1 MGFPSLSG
9 LNTRKPKTAAE
20 RTKVLNKTSVGLLA
34 FRLTPPIF
42 PVKSS
47 SFRLCVDELNFGHFQ
62 VVIEPEFIED
72 AEQCCH
78 ASILCF
84 PINESKQLRFYEN
97 GLPTQKSKA
106 IPHKTRTL
114 MPDARSLASKVVS
127 SLPFGSPKTD
137 IAEHHLTALFT
148 SITNGTTVDQQQLEK
163 FLNGLHL
170 SSPDHA
176 HDEEHVHNET
186 IETHCYSAEQMIE
199 FFPNSQTLTKQQ
211 FGELLPTVVYEL
223 HTHACHHEH
232 SEHGHSRALDWKAIV
247 GSTVSVL
254 VISISGLI
262 VVALI
267 PLMPRRFFNVIS
279 QFLIA
284 LSVGSL
290 TGDAFLHLIPHAL
303 APEHDHG
310 HEDQTTANVEPHNH
324 HEMIGKALVALLGI
338 YAFFLTERLTILCQ
352 NNTSRQKM
360 KRQRVVSSYHVSVW
374 LFVHIGSGHGSPTS
388 EPALT
393 FPVAFIFHK
402 ASNNEAVGEKDLT
415 YPPISG
421 AEQNGSLPMETEKQE
436 STNVMQPVGLRSR
449 EHGTPNTKPS
459 VDSAGNLTLAVNGV
473 TSHMENEL
481 CGRPPDRPLDNARCA
496 DHLSGDVFVRVNSA
510 SLIPG
515 GAHHKNQQ
523 DGAVHF
529 CWPSSV
535 YIPPTELTSSERS
548 TATELPTQNAV
559 ADASELT
566 RRQRPEASYDMVDVD
581 NRNGQISKW
590 KQNATFA
597 ESNLAKTYLDTA
609 EEQPTHPHRDKPHG
623 HHHGHSHDLSSVR
636 AIAYTVIVGDGLHN
650 FCDGIAIGA
659 AFSTN
664 VNGGLS
670 TAIAVLCHELPHELG
685 DFAVLLH
692 AGMSVK
698 AAIFYNLLSSI
709 LCAAGTVIGLLLGR
723 IASIDTWIFMLTA
736 GMFVYIALVDMMP
749 ELATNRLKGQ
759 RCCHRPSILFIWQNV
774 GILLGYGIMLLIA
787 FYETQLT

>member
-1 MGFPSLSG
+1 MC
-9 LNTRKPKTAAE
+9 R
-20 RTKVLNKTSVGLLA
+20 
-34 FRLTPPIF
+34 
-42 PVKSS
+42 
-47 SFRLCVDELNFGHFQ
+47 
-62 VVIEPEFIED
+62 
-72 AEQCCH
+72 
-78 ASILCF
+78 
-84 PINESKQLRFYEN
+84 
-97 GLPTQKSKA
+97 
-106 IPHKTRTL
+106 
-114 MPDARSLASKVVS
+114 DARHHMITRNICICFAVYAVFGMKIPCGLFCTASS
-127 SLPFGSPKTD
+127 TSIT
-137 IAEHHLTALFT
+137 EHHLTALFT
-148 SITNGTTVDQQQLEK
+148 SVTNGTTVDQQQLGK
-163 FLNGLHL
+163 FLDGLHL
-170 SSPDHA
+170 SPPDHA

-186 IETHCYSAEQMIE
+186 SETRCYSAEQMID
-199 FFPNSQTLTKQQ
+199 FFPNSQTLSKQQ

-232 SEHGHSRALDWKAIV
+232 PEHSHSRALDWKAIV

-303 APEHDHG
+303 APDHDHT
-310 HEDQTTANVEPHNH
+310 HEEQTTTNVEAHNH
-324 HEMIGKALVALLGI
+324 HEMISKALVALLGI

-352 NNTSRQKM
+352 NNTSRRKM
-360 KRQRVVSSYHVSVW
+360 KRQR
-374 LFVHIGSGHGSPTS
+374 
-388 EPALT
+388 
-393 FPVAFIFHK
+393 
-402 ASNNEAVGEKDLT
+402 ASTNEAVGEKDLT
-415 YPPISG
+415 YPPLSG
-421 AEQNGSLPMETEKQE
+421 AEQNGSLPTETEKQE

-459 VDSAGNLTLAVNGV
+459 VDNVGNPTLVVNGV
-473 TSHMENEL
+473 TTSHMENEL

-496 DHLSGDVFVRVNSA
+496 DHLS
-510 SLIPG
+510 
-515 GAHHKNQQ
+515 
-523 DGAVHF
+523 
-529 CWPSSV
+529 
-535 YIPPTELTSSERS
+535 ELTSSERS
-548 TATELPTQNAV
+548 TATELPTQNAAL
-559 ADASELT
+559 ADTSEFA
-566 RRQRPEASYDMVDVD
+566 RRQRLEASHDVLDVD
-581 NRNGQISKW
+581 NRNGQMSKW
-590 KQNATFA
+590 KQNTTFA
-597 ESNLAKTYLDTA
+597 ESNLAKTYLDSA
-609 EEQPTHPHRDKPHG
+609 HEQPTHPHRDKPHG

-664 VNGGLS
+664 INGGLS

-749 ELATNRLKGQ
+749 ELATNRLKGH
-759 RCCHRPSILFIWQNV
+759 RRCHRPSILFIWQNV

-787 FYETQLT
+787 FYETQFA

>member
-1 MGFPSLSG
+1 MC
-9 LNTRKPKTAAE
+9 R
-20 RTKVLNKTSVGLLA
+20 
-34 FRLTPPIF
+34 
-42 PVKSS
+42 
-47 SFRLCVDELNFGHFQ
+47 
-62 VVIEPEFIED
+62 
-72 AEQCCH
+72 
-78 ASILCF
+78 
-84 PINESKQLRFYEN
+84 
-97 GLPTQKSKA
+97 
-106 IPHKTRTL
+106 
-114 MPDARSLASKVVS
+114 DARHHMVTRNICICFAVYAVFGMKIPCGLFCTASS
-127 SLPFGSPKTD
+127 TS

-232 SEHGHSRALDWKAIV
+232 SEHGHSRALDWKGVHMSTAGASSSYLTSLYPLSTLWSCPAIV

-290 TGDAFLHLIPHAL
+290 TGDAFLHLIPH
-303 APEHDHG
+303 
-310 HEDQTTANVEPHNH
+310 
-324 HEMIGKALVALLGI
+324 
-338 YAFFLTERLTILCQ
+338 
-352 NNTSRQKM
+352 
-360 KRQRVVSSYHVSVW
+360 VVSSYHVSVW

-473 TSHMENEL
+473 AYCSSRALTSLILHFRFHLYSIQTSHMENEL

>member
-1 MGFPSLSG
+1 MCRDARHHMITRNICICFAVYAVFGMKIPCG
-9 LNTRKPKTAAE
+9 LFCTASS
-20 RTKVLNKTSVGLLA
+20 TSV
-34 FRLTPPIF
+34 
-42 PVKSS
+42 
-47 SFRLCVDELNFGHFQ
+47 
-62 VVIEPEFIED
+62 
-72 AEQCCH
+72 
-78 ASILCF
+78 
-84 PINESKQLRFYEN
+84 
-97 GLPTQKSKA
+97 
-106 IPHKTRTL
+106 
-114 MPDARSLASKVVS
+114 
-127 SLPFGSPKTD
+127 
-137 IAEHHLTALFT
+137 AEHHLTALFT
-148 SITNGTTVDQQQLEK
+148 SITNGTTVDQHQLEE
-163 FLNGLHL
+163 FLEGLHL
-170 SSPDHA
+170 SPPDHA

-186 IETHCYSAEQMIE
+186 SETHCYSAEQMID
-199 FFPNSQTLTKQQ
+199 FFPNSQTLSKQQ
-211 FGELLPTVVYEL
+211 FAELLPTVVYEL

-232 SEHGHSRALDWKAIV
+232 PEHSHSRALDWKAIV

-303 APEHDHG
+303 APDHDHS
-310 HEDQTTANVEPHNH
+310 HEDQITANAEAHNH
-324 HEMIGKALVALLGI
+324 HEMISKALVALLGI

-352 NNTSRQKM
+352 NNTSRRKM
-360 KRQRVVSSYHVSVW
+360 KRQR
-374 LFVHIGSGHGSPTS
+374 T
-388 EPALT
+388 
-393 FPVAFIFHK
+393 
-402 ASNNEAVGEKDLT
+402 
-415 YPPISG
+415 
-421 AEQNGSLPMETEKQE
+421 
-436 STNVMQPVGLRSR
+436 
-449 EHGTPNTKPS
+449 
-459 VDSAGNLTLAVNGV
+459 
-473 TSHMENEL
+473 TSHMENKL

-515 GAHHKNQQ
+515 GTHHKEQQ

-548 TATELPTQNAV
+548 TTTELPTQNAL

-566 RRQRPEASYDMVDVD
+566 RRQKLDASHDVLDVD
-581 NRNGQISKW
+581 NRNGQMSRW
-590 KQNATFA
+590 KQNTAFA
-597 ESNLAKTYLDTA
+597 ESNQAKTYLDSA

-664 VNGGLS
+664 INGGLS

-736 GMFVYIALVDMMP
+736 GMFVYIALVDMTGRK
-749 ELATNRLKGQ
+749 E
-759 RCCHRPSILFIWQNV
+759 
-774 GILLGYGIMLLIA
+774 
-787 FYETQLT
+787 

>member
-1 MGFPSLSG
+1 
-9 LNTRKPKTAAE
+9 
-20 RTKVLNKTSVGLLA
+20 
-34 FRLTPPIF
+34 
-42 PVKSS
+42 
-47 SFRLCVDELNFGHFQ
+47 
-62 VVIEPEFIED
+62 
-72 AEQCCH
+72 
-78 ASILCF
+78 
-84 PINESKQLRFYEN
+84 
-97 GLPTQKSKA
+97 
-106 IPHKTRTL
+106 
-114 MPDARSLASKVVS
+114 
-127 SLPFGSPKTD
+127 
-137 IAEHHLTALFT
+137 
-148 SITNGTTVDQQQLEK
+148 
-163 FLNGLHL
+163 
-170 SSPDHA
+170 
-176 HDEEHVHNET
+176 
-186 IETHCYSAEQMIE
+186 MID
-199 FFPNSQTLTKQQ
+199 FFPNSQTLSKQQ
-211 FGELLPTVVYEL
+211 FAELLPTVVYEL

-232 SEHGHSRALDWKAIV
+232 PEHSHSRALDWKAIV

-303 APEHDHG
+303 APDHDHS
-310 HEDQTTANVEPHNH
+310 HEDQITANAEAHNH
-324 HEMIGKALVALLGI
+324 HEMISKALVALLGI

-352 NNTSRQKM
+352 NNTSRRKM
-360 KRQRVVSSYHVSVW
+360 KRQR
-374 LFVHIGSGHGSPTS
+374 T
-388 EPALT
+388 
-393 FPVAFIFHK
+393 
-402 ASNNEAVGEKDLT
+402 
-415 YPPISG
+415 
-421 AEQNGSLPMETEKQE
+421 
-436 STNVMQPVGLRSR
+436 
-449 EHGTPNTKPS
+449 
-459 VDSAGNLTLAVNGV
+459 
-473 TSHMENEL
+473 TSHMENKL

-515 GAHHKNQQ
+515 GTHHKEQQ

-548 TATELPTQNAV
+548 TTTELPTQNAL

-566 RRQRPEASYDMVDVD
+566 RRQKLDASHDVLDVD
-581 NRNGQISKW
+581 NRNGQMSRW
-590 KQNATFA
+590 KQNTAFA
-597 ESNLAKTYLDTA
+597 ESNQAKTYLDSA

-664 VNGGLS
+664 INGGLS

-759 RCCHRPSILFIWQNV
+759 RCCHRPSTLFIWQNV

-787 FYETQLT
+787 FYESQLA

>member
-1 MGFPSLSG
+1 MCRDARHHMITRNICICFAVYAVFGMKIPCG
-9 LNTRKPKTAAE
+9 LFCTASS
-20 RTKVLNKTSVGLLA
+20 TSV
-34 FRLTPPIF
+34 
-42 PVKSS
+42 
-47 SFRLCVDELNFGHFQ
+47 
-62 VVIEPEFIED
+62 
-72 AEQCCH
+72 
-78 ASILCF
+78 
-84 PINESKQLRFYEN
+84 
-97 GLPTQKSKA
+97 
-106 IPHKTRTL
+106 
-114 MPDARSLASKVVS
+114 
-127 SLPFGSPKTD
+127 
-137 IAEHHLTALFT
+137 AEHHLTALFT
-148 SITNGTTVDQQQLEK
+148 SITNGTTVDQHQLEE
-163 FLNGLHL
+163 FLEGLHL
-170 SSPDHA
+170 SPPDHA

-186 IETHCYSAEQMIE
+186 SETHCYSAEQMID
-199 FFPNSQTLTKQQ
+199 FFPNSQTLSKQQ
-211 FGELLPTVVYEL
+211 FAELLPTVVYEL

-232 SEHGHSRALDWKAIV
+232 PEHSHSRALDWKAIV

-303 APEHDHG
+303 APDHDHS
-310 HEDQTTANVEPHNH
+310 HEDQITANAEAHNH
-324 HEMIGKALVALLGI
+324 HEMISKALVALLGI

-352 NNTSRQKM
+352 NNTSRRKM
-360 KRQRVVSSYHVSVW
+360 KRQR
-374 LFVHIGSGHGSPTS
+374 T
-388 EPALT
+388 
-393 FPVAFIFHK
+393 
-402 ASNNEAVGEKDLT
+402 
-415 YPPISG
+415 
-421 AEQNGSLPMETEKQE
+421 
-436 STNVMQPVGLRSR
+436 
-449 EHGTPNTKPS
+449 
-459 VDSAGNLTLAVNGV
+459 
-473 TSHMENEL
+473 TSHMENKL

-496 DHLSGDVFVRVNSA
+496 DHLS
-510 SLIPG
+510 
-515 GAHHKNQQ
+515 
-523 DGAVHF
+523 
-529 CWPSSV
+529 
-535 YIPPTELTSSERS
+535 ELTSSERS
-548 TATELPTQNAV
+548 TTTELPTQNAL

-566 RRQRPEASYDMVDVD
+566 RRQKLDASHDVLDVD
-581 NRNGQISKW
+581 NRNGQMSRW
-590 KQNATFA
+590 KQNTAFA
-597 ESNLAKTYLDTA
+597 ESNQAKTYLDSA

-664 VNGGLS
+664 INGGLS

-759 RCCHRPSILFIWQNV
+759 RCCHRPSTLFIWQNV

-787 FYETQLT
+787 FYESQLA